1 MRLTGAKCPARSA
14 VTTLAVLLVP
24 WLILVGARADDVAGG
39 AGTEARSARE
49 EAADPLVD
57 LNQAFREAYAHCRQ
71 RLVERS
77 GPVIVVEGDSLV
89 LLHNGKRSE
98 AKMVPDV
105 YHTLKAVSHVPLA
118 VYVML
123 VPLADA
129 PLDKECLEGL
139 RAYRRRVVQA
149 ELSLKDRRLSDEI
162 LLRQQEILRAAL
174 RFLDFALDKK
184 QVNADELYKFTRD
197 LGSKLLASAADAAHA
212 ELDGLDKQVRAWR
225 ATLTADEWQKL
236 HVVIMGS
243 ALPRQGNLATQYF
256 AHLLGEKGE
265 GRRIVYAESIFE
277 ESRALNLLGTHL
289 LDTRIG
295 SAFFDDAERL
305 HRDLLSDAAREH
317 LKQISPNLKQISPR

>member
-1 MRLTGAKCPARSA
+1 VRLNAR
-14 VTTLAVLLVP
+14 
-24 WLILVGARADDVAGG
+24 
-39 AGTEARSARE
+39 
-49 EAADPLVD
+49 
-57 LNQAFREAYAHCRQ
+57 CRQ
-71 RLVERS
+71 RLVNRS
-77 GPVIVVEGDSLV
+77 GPVILIDGDNLV
-89 LLHNGKRSE
+89 LLHNGKRRE
-98 AKMVPDV
+98 AKVVPDV

-123 VPLADA
+123 VPLEDA

-139 RAYRRRVVQA
+139 RAYRQRVVQA
-149 ELSLKDRRLSDEI
+149 ELSLKDRGLSEES
-162 LLRQQEILRAAL
+162 LLRQHEIIRAAL

-184 QVNADELYKFTRD
+184 QVTADELCKFTRD
-197 LGSKLLASAADAAHA
+197 LGSKLLANAADAAHA

-225 ATLTADEWQKL
+225 ATLTANEWKEL

-277 ESRALNLLGTHL
+277 EAPALNLLGTHL

-295 SAFFDDAERL
+295 SAFFDDAERM
-305 HRDLLSDAAREH
+305 HRDLLSDAAREY
-317 LKQISPNLKQISPR
+317 LKRISSR

>member
-1 MRLTGAKCPARSA
+1 MRLVGTVCPARSA
-14 VTTLAVLLVP
+14 VITLAALLVP
-24 WLILVGARADDVAGG
+24 CLILLGARAGEVALG
-39 AGTEARSARE
+39 AGNGAHSAPE
-49 EAADPLVD
+49 PTADPLID
-57 LNQAFREAYAHCRQ
+57 LNQAFREAYARCRQ
-71 RLVERS
+71 RLVNGS
-77 GPVIVVEGDSLV
+77 GPVILVEGDSLV
-89 LLHNGKRSE
+89 LLHNGKRRE
-98 AKMVPDV
+98 AKVVPDV

-123 VPLADA
+123 VPLEDA

-139 RAYRRRVVQA
+139 QAYRQRVVQA
-149 ELSLKDRRLSDEI
+149 EQSLKDRGLPEET
-162 LLRQQEILRAAL
+162 LLRQEEIIRTAL
-174 RFLDFALDKK
+174 RLLDSALDKK
-184 QVNADELYKFTRD
+184 QVTADELCKFTRD
-197 LGSKLLASAADAAHA
+197 LGSKLLANAADAARA

-225 ATLTADEWQKL
+225 ATLTANEWKTL

-295 SAFFDDAERL
+295 SAFFDDAERM
-305 HRDLLSDAAREH
+305 HRDLLSDAAREY
-317 LKQISPNLKQISPR
+317 LKARSPR